1 MATAK
6 RRRVGGSTVVAI
18 PPVLLKQLNLAA
30 DLRVTLTVE
39 KKPTGDQTR
48 SASAS
53 QPFATPEPMR
63 RHGPFAS
70 VKGRAHFY
78 GHATRRQRGNLIW
91 RKGGSGDLKS

>member
-39 KKPTGDQTR
+39 KT
-48 SASAS
+48 
-53 QPFATPEPMR
+53 
-63 RHGPFAS
+63 
-70 VKGRAHFY
+70 
-78 GHATRRQRGNLIW
+78 NW
-91 RKGGSGDLKS
+91 